1 VRAAGKPAGFG
12 RVASVRAVY
21 IGLGGN
27 LGDPVS
33 TLREALGRIAQL
45 PGVELDAVS
54 SAYESAPVGLEDQPP
69 FVNAAARVLTA
80 VPLAELLE
88 GLLSVE
94 RHLGR
99 VRTVRYGPRTCDL
112 DILLAGDEV
121 VAEPGLEVPHPR
133 LAERRFALEPL
144 LEIDPELHLPGGPPL
159 RDLLEGVR
167 DQAVQRLDEV
177 ALR

>member
-1 VRAAGKPAGFG
+1 M
-12 RVASVRAVY
+12 RAVH

-33 TLREALGRIAQL
+33 TLREALVRISQL

-54 SAYESAPVGLEDQPP
+54 SAYESAPVGLEDQPA
-69 FVNAAARVLTA
+69 FVNAAARVLTDA
-80 VPLAELLE
+80 PLHELLD
-88 GLLSVE
+88 GLLAVE
-94 RHLGR
+94 RRLGR

-112 DILLAGDEV
+112 DILLAGSEIVD
-121 VAEPGLEVPHPR
+121 EPGLAVPHPR

-144 LEIDPELHLPGGPPL
+144 LELDPAAALPDGTPL
-159 RDLLEGVR
+159 SVLLERVPDQVVR
-167 DQAVQRLDEV
+167 RLDDV

>member
-1 VRAAGKPAGFG
+1 
-12 RVASVRAVY
+12 VRAVY

-27 LGDPVS
+27 LGDPIA
-33 TLREALGRIAQL
+33 TLREALVRIAQL

-54 SAYESAPVGLEDQPP
+54 SAYESAPVGLVDQPP
-69 FVNAAARVLTA
+69 FVNAAARLLTD
-80 VPLAELLE
+80 VSLGELLD
-88 GLLSVE
+88 GLLAVE

-121 VAEPGLEVPHPR
+121 VDDPGLEVPHPR
-133 LAERRFALEPL
+133 LAERRFALAPL
-144 LEIDPELHLPGGPPL
+144 LELDPSLRLPDGTPL
-159 RDLLEGVR
+159 SDLERAVA
-167 DQAVQRLDEV
+167 DQAVQRLAGV

>member
-1 VRAAGKPAGFG
+1 VRT
-12 RVASVRAVY
+12 VH

-27 LGDPVS
+27 LGDPIT
-33 TLREALGRIAQL
+33 TLREALARVAQL
-45 PGVELDAVS
+45 PGVALDGVS

-69 FVNAAARVLTA
+69 FVNAAARVLSA
-80 VPLAELLE
+80 VPLHDLLD
-88 GLLSVE
+88 GLLAVE

-121 VAEPGLEVPHPR
+121 VEEPGLSVPHPR
-133 LAERRFALEPL
+133 LGERRFALEPL
-144 LEIDPELHLPGGPPL
+144 LELDPALTLPDGTPL
-159 RDLLEGVR
+159 SALLEGVR
-167 DQAVQRLDEV
+167 DQSVQRLDGI

>member
-1 VRAAGKPAGFG
+1 M
-12 RVASVRAVY
+12 RAVY

-27 LGDPVS
+27 LGDPIT
-33 TLREALGRIAQL
+33 TLREALVRIAQL

-69 FVNAAARVLTA
+69 FVNAAARLLTE
-80 VPLAELLE
+80 VPLSELLE
-88 GLLSVE
+88 GLLAVE

-112 DILLAGDEV
+112 DILLADEV
-121 VAEPGLEVPHPR
+121 VDEPGLAVPHPR
-133 LAERRFALEPL
+133 LAERRFALAPL
-144 LEIDPELHLPGGPPL
+144 VELDPSLTLPDGTPLSGLELAVG
-159 RDLLEGVR
+159 
-167 DQAVQRLDEV
+167 DQAVQRLAGV

>member
-1 VRAAGKPAGFG
+1 
-12 RVASVRAVY
+12 VRAVH

-27 LGDPVS
+27 LGDPIA
-33 TLREALGRIAQL
+33 TLREALALVAEL

-69 FVNAAARVLTA
+69 FVNAAARLRTA
-80 VPLAELLE
+80 LPLDELLA
-88 GLLSVE
+88 GLLGVE
-94 RHLGR
+94 RRLGR

-112 DILLAGDEV
+112 DILLAGEEV
-121 VAEPGLEVPHPR
+121 VDDPGLAVPHPR

-144 LEIDPELHLPGGPPL
+144 VELDPALSLPGGML
-159 RDLLEGVR
+159 LSALLEGVA
-167 DQAVQRLDEV
+167 DQVVRRLDGV

>member
-1 VRAAGKPAGFG
+1 
-12 RVASVRAVY
+12 VRAVH

-27 LGDPVS
+27 LGDPIT
-33 TLREALGRIAQL
+33 TLREALALVAEL

-69 FVNAAARVLTA
+69 FVNAAARLRTDL
-80 VPLAELLE
+80 PLDELLA
-88 GLLSVE
+88 GLLGVE
-94 RHLGR
+94 RRLGR

-112 DILLAGDEV
+112 DILLAGEEV
-121 VAEPGLEVPHPR
+121 VDDPGLAVPHPR

-144 LEIDPELHLPGGPPL
+144 VELDPALSLPGGTL
-159 RDLLEGVR
+159 LSALLEGVA
-167 DQAVQRLDEV
+167 DQVVRRLDGV

>member
-1 VRAAGKPAGFG
+1 M
-12 RVASVRAVY
+12 RAVY

-27 LGDPVS
+27 LGDPIT
-33 TLREALGRIAQL
+33 TLREALVRIAQL

-69 FVNAAARVLTA
+69 FVNAAARVLTD
-80 VPLAELLE
+80 VPLNALLE
-88 GLLSVE
+88 DLLGVE

-121 VAEPGLEVPHPR
+121 VDEPGLAVPHPR
-133 LAERRFALEPL
+133 LAERRFALAPL
-144 LEIDPELHLPGGPPL
+144 LELDPSLTLPDGTPL
-159 RDLLEGVR
+159 SALAQGVA
-167 DQAVQRLDEV
+167 DQAVEALAGV

>member
-1 VRAAGKPAGFG
+1 
-12 RVASVRAVY
+12 VRAVH

-27 LGDPVS
+27 LGDPIA
-33 TLREALGRIAQL
+33 TLREALALVAEL

-69 FVNAAARVLTA
+69 FVNAAARLRTDL
-80 VPLAELLE
+80 PLDELLA
-88 GLLSVE
+88 GLLGVE
-94 RHLGR
+94 RRLGR

-112 DILLAGDEV
+112 DILLAGEEV
-121 VAEPGLEVPHPR
+121 VDDPGLAVPHPR

-144 LEIDPELHLPGGPPL
+144 VELDPALSLPGGML
-159 RDLLEGVR
+159 LSALLEGVA
-167 DQAVQRLDEV
+167 DQVVRRLDGV

>member
-1 VRAAGKPAGFG
+1 M
-12 RVASVRAVY
+12 RAVY

-27 LGDPVS
+27 LGDPVT

-45 PGVELDAVS
+45 PGAELDAVS
-54 SAYESAPVGLEDQPP
+54 SAYESAPVGLDDQPP

-80 VPLAELLE
+80 APLRELLD
-88 GLLSVE
+88 GLLAVE
-94 RHLGR
+94 RRLGR

-112 DILLAGDEV
+112 DILLAGDEIV
-121 VAEPGLEVPHPR
+121 SEPGLEVPHPR

-144 LEIDPELHLPGGPPL
+144 LEIDPGLRLPGGPPL
-159 RDLLEGVR
+159 QDLLEGVR
-167 DQAVQRLDEV
+167 NQAVQRLDAV